1 MKIIAMIMMIK
12 DKKVWKWR
20 KYKQIWKKKF
30 NELPYV
36 SHMNRDIKMMKI
48 LRQNKSFEYKTL
60 KCRKIMK
67 NKPKKM

>member
-1 MKIIAMIMMIK
+1 MKIIAMIMMIE

-20 KYKQIWKKKF
+20 KYKQKF

-48 LRQNKSFEYKTL
+48 LRQNKSNIII
-60 KCRKIMK
+60 KCRNYEKQT
-67 NKPKKM
+67 KKKEKCK